1 MKILF
6 LTCWYPH
13 KENPGK
19 GIFIKEH
26 ANAIKSVGNEIV
38 VIAISSIKDSALYKK
53 TVNHFTDENGVET
66 ISVELRSVFYKL
78 IYANPLFLYYHL
90 KIEFRSFKPKNN
102 FDIIHA
108 NIIAP
113 CGLMG
118 YWLSK
123 ATGIPLIITE
133 HWSKVGKFMKKNV
146 FSSTARSAYRHAKF
160 VTTVSEFLKKNIS
173 KYVANNSPLP
183 GKGVGGEAEKI
194 KVIQNVVDNEIF
206 CYRPKQKHD
215 ELIFTAVATWE
226 PPKLPML
233 FVNALNEIQ
242 KTNSK
247 KIVLNLIGDGS
258 QLNEIKQNQNLIQIN
273 YYGRKSKPEIA
284 TMLHQSDFFIH
295 ASSIETFSV
304 VIAEA
309 LCTGTPVIASNAG
322 AIPELINEENGM
334 ICQNGNAEWITGIN
348 NAREKEF
355 NNKKI
360 ASDFSRT
367 VNEIEI
373 GKKFTTLY
381 SNASLINLG

>member
-53 TVNHFTDENGVET
+53 TVNYFTDENGVET
-66 ISVELRSVFYKL
+66 ISIELRSRFNKL

-90 KIEFRSFKPKNN
+90 KIEFRKFKPKNK
-102 FDIIHA
+102 FDVIHA

-133 HWSKVGKFMKKNV
+133 HWSKVGKFMKKNI
-146 FSSTARSAYRHAKF
+146 FSSVAQSAFRHAKF
-160 VTTVSEFLKKNIS
+160 VTTVSEFLKNNIS
-173 KYVANNSPLP
+173 EFVI
-183 GKGVGGEAEKI
+183 GKEKI
-194 KVIQNVVDNEIF
+194 KVIPNMVDSEIF
-206 CYRPKQKHD
+206 CYQPKQKHN

-242 KTNSK
+242 KTNLK

-322 AIPELINEENGM
+322 AIPELINEENGL

-348 NAREKEF
+348 NAREREF
-355 NNKKI
+355 NNEKI
-360 ASDFSRT
+360 ASDFSAT

-381 SNASLINLG
+381 SYASLINLG

>member
-13 KENPGK
+13 KENLGK

-26 ANAIKSVGNEIV
+26 ANAIKSAGNEIV
-38 VIAISSIKDSALYKK
+38 VIALSSIKDSVLYKK
-53 TVNHFTDENGVET
+53 TVTHFIDENGVET
-66 ISVELRSVFYKL
+66 ISIELRSRFYKL

-90 KIEFRSFKPKNN
+90 KIEFRRFKQKNK

-133 HWSKVGKFMKKNV
+133 HWSKVGKFMKKNI
-146 FSSTARSAYRHAKF
+146 FSSVAQSAYGHAKF
-160 VTTVSEFLKKNIS
+160 VTTVSEFLK
-173 KYVANNSPLP
+173 NNVSEFVID
-183 GKGVGGEAEKI
+183 KEKI
-194 KVIQNVVDNEIF
+194 KVIPNVVDSKIF
-206 CYRPKQKHD
+206 CYQPKQRHD
-215 ELIFTAVATWE
+215 ELVFTAVATWE
-226 PPKLPML
+226 PPKLPRL

-242 KTNSK
+242 KATSK
-247 KIVLNLIGDGS
+247 KIILNLIGDGS

-273 YYGRKSKPEIA
+273 YCGRKSKPEIA
-284 TMLHQSDFFIH
+284 TILHQSDFFLH

-309 LCTGTPVIASNAG
+309 LCTGAPVIASNAG

-355 NNKKI
+355 NNEKI
-360 ASDFSRT
+360 ASDFSGT